1 MPEARAR
8 PNLTEMTS
16 AAVPADV
23 VLRDGSTM
31 RFRPPSRHDVPR
43 LVAFFRGL
51 SDQSLYLRFHGRPDV
66 NERLVEPML
75 EPDWQERGALIGT
88 QCAPLGAAAPYVRL

>member
-8 PNLTEMTS
+8 QTLREMS
-16 AAVPADV
+16 PGAPPADV

-51 SDQSLYLRFHGRPDV
+51 SDQSLYLRFHGHPDV

-75 EPDWQERGALIGT
+75 EPDWQGRGALIGT
-88 QCAPLGAAAPYVRL
+88 QGAAVVAAAPD